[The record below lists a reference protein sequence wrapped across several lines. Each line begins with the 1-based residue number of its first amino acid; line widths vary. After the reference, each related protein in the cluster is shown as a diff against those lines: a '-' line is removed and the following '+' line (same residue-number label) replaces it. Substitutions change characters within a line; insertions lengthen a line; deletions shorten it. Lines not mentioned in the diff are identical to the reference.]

1 MTYKTLLLKNYLV
14 LIGEN
19 YKSDKFP
26 YYVVEKLTTG
36 EYDFFQVDN
45 PNDWDEKNQYELI
58 AHLPLNGCIVLK
70 DFPLLPIPHGF
81 KLIERGYKC
90 KQCGGTFPRGYD
102 CFYGCSRKSG
112 NTVIDYI
119 VKTSSD
125 DEIDNLG
132 KEYYKKNGIHY
143 GSDVAFSEG
152 YRMAKKTFNYT
163 KEDLIRAWAAA
174 KDYNGLGLT
183 FEDWLEKYSQ
193 IWLNGRPF
201 KRPPSAFNCE
211 IDVNCSGND
220 GNGCFMDSPGHNCG
234 CVKPKTITS
243 PEGHIQLVGNWIY

>member
-1 MTYKTLLLKNYLV
+1 MTYKALLLKNYLV

-70 DFPLLPIPHGF
+70 DFPLLPVPPGF

-90 KQCGGTFPRGYD
+90 KKCGGRFPRGYS
-102 CFYGCSRKSG
+102 CKKECSMESG
-112 NTVIDYI
+112 NLLIDYI
-119 VKTSSD
+119 IKSDSD
-125 DEIDNLG
+125 DQIDNLG
-132 KEYYKKNGIHY
+132 KEYYEKNGVYY

-152 YRMAKKTFNYT
+152 YKNCKEKFKYT
-163 KEDLIRAWAAA
+163 KEDLNRAWVAAR
-174 KDYNGLGLT
+174 DYNSLGLA
-183 FEDWLEKYSQ
+183 FEDWFEKYSQ
-193 IWLNGRPF
+193 TWLRGKYGQKLPI
-201 KRPPSAFNCE
+201 SFNWE
-211 IDVNCSGND
+211 IDVDCTGND
-220 GNGCFMDSPGHNCG
+220 GNGCFMESPGHNCG
-234 CVKPKTITS
+234 CVKPKTITT
-243 PEGHIQLVGNWIY
+243 PEGYNQLVGKWIY